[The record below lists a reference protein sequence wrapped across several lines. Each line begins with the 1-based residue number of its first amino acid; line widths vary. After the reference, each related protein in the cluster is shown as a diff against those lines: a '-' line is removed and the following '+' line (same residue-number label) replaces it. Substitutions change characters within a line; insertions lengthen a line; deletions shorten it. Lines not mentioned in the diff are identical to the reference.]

1 MKEIINVLNK
11 GENMEI
17 LKTYDEFNNEQSS
30 LSQYVRL
37 VDVGLLAYGD
47 GAIYLVS
54 WNDAYAMDYWNK
66 QWKFGVSVSGYQTY
80 ISNKH

>member
-1 MKEIINVLNK
+1 
-11 GENMEI
+11 MEI

-30 LSQYVRL
+30 LAQYVRL

-47 GAIYLVS
+47 GAIYIAS

-66 QWKFGVSVSGYQTY
+66 QWKLGLSVSGYHTY